1 MRHII
6 EYTLENGYKAYV
18 VVSKGSEKE
27 AIQKAIM
34 ILSCIQVNCRQQ
46 WQKIVPGIFAIN
58 EHTARTVESWDS
70 NKNILTQAAR
80 YNYIAIIEG

>member
-34 ILSCIQVNCRQQ
+34 ILSYIQVNCRQQ

-58 EHTARTVESWDS
+58 EHTARTVQRRDRNREKPKQADS
-70 NKNILTQAAR
+70 
-80 YNYIAIIEG
+80 